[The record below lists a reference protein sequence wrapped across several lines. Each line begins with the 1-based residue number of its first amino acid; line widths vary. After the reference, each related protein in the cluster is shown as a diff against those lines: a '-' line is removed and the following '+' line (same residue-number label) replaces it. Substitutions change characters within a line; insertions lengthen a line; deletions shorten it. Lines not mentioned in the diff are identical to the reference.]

1 MVVCCELLK
10 RSREDGTEYP
20 EWPWQGKKGK
30 SVVSYTHCYCRVTAH
45 HHDITW
51 SYVNLCLVNGSAL
64 GSAQERG
71 NGFILVSVMGF
82 PEHFVEDA
90 HAFSSADGN
99 GCHRLSHAL
108 SNTVEQRV
116 LSKEISPK
124 IHDRTQASMCNEKL

>member
-1 MVVCCELLK
+1 MAVQV
-10 RSREDGTEYP
+10 R
-20 EWPWQGKKGK
+20 
-30 SVVSYTHCYCRVTAH
+30 
-45 HHDITW
+45 
-51 SYVNLCLVNGSAL
+51 AL

-116 LSKEISPK
+116 LSKGDITKDSRQNAS
-124 IHDRTQASMCNEKL
+124 IHV